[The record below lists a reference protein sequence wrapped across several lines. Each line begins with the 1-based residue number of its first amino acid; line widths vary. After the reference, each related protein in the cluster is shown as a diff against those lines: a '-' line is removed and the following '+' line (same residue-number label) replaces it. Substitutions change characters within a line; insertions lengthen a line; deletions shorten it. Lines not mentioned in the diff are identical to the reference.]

1 MAEYK
6 CKYNV
11 RTGGGR
17 PPELRLLLAILE
29 DAIHCYRKN
38 LFATNRQRRR
48 LFQEAEVWLM
58 SDEGVE
64 LPFSFEHVC
73 VVVGLNPS
81 YVRGVIR
88 KWRDRQLASTSK
100 LQSSSPSPHTGTEAP
115 AARSKS
121 PVFLQAP
128 AGEGQVSCRDRKE
141 LVCTS

>member
-6 CKYNV
+6 CKYHI
-11 RTGGGR
+11 RTGGGG

-38 LFATNRQRRR
+38 LFATNGRRRR
-48 LFQEAEVWLM
+48 LFEEAEAWLM
-58 SDEGVE
+58 SDDGVE

-81 YVRGVIR
+81 CVRGVIR
-88 KWRDRQLASTSK
+88 KWRNRQLASMSNP
-100 LQSSSPSPHTGTEAP
+100 QSSSPYPHTGPGAR

-121 PVFLQAP
+121 PAFLQAP
-128 AGEGQVSCRDRKE
+128 AGEGRVSSRDRKE
-141 LVCTS
+141 LLCTS